1 MSDTLR
7 EISEGV
13 KSLLNV
19 QIIFLYGFKAVQSQ
33 IIERLTEHTDLPR
46 LKLFSLKNTNTQRR
60 VVTDHRE
67 SLIFSVL
74 QYSKLSS
81 SLTLSSAAALSPF
94 LSPSA
99 FAGTRQDKMRQ
110 EKKNRNKIIHF
121 ALLLWRIFDGISA
134 SVHIQKNF
142 CIFLRNVT
150 EQQPDRDLHQAF
162 VKHLRAHTYLLHLL
176 RHPVWAG
183 IHHPPSSSSKQLR
196 INNNNTSM

>member
-19 QIIFLYGFKAVQSQ
+19 QIIFLYGFEAVQSQ

-67 SLIFSVL
+67 SLIFSVS

-110 EKKNRNKIIHF
+110 EKKTEIKLYTLHYYCGEYLMVF
-121 ALLLWRIFDGISA
+121 LLLCTSKKTSA
-134 SVHIQKNF
+134 YFSE
-142 CIFLRNVT
+142 T
-150 EQQPDRDLHQAF
+150 
-162 VKHLRAHTYLLHLL
+162 
-176 RHPVWAG
+176 
-183 IHHPPSSSSKQLR
+183 
-196 INNNNTSM
+196 